1 MDKLS
6 SIIAALDAGKLP
18 TQKQVDTAIDW
29 TLQNIITS
37 VESPDAG
44 KISESGE
51 VLARGIQDLLIA
63 YKKLGDNKNYDN
75 LLQQVLWHLSEGDF
89 ADMRVEAIDTDKA
102 SADLQ
107 SIRSTIRALLHI
119 LWTNVSDE
127 ATVLLNDFASFAR
140 LAMADLAGDI
150 ETGAVY
156 TKESLRELDTGVR
169 QGERDNLGRKRK
181 TPEEIERER
190 EQDIKA
196 KFENTMDAAKE
207 TGSKAIGVGQEVK
220 ASAEEAAERT
230 RIRLQQTYYNIC
242 ERAQKDEDYHHA
254 ISTLFNIVSKW
265 INKSLDTATDINE
278 STSLE
283 SFIDDPSKEKHVLKA
298 LHGIRTLVERVAGG
312 KSLDDVFA
320 KARLCAVH
328 VRNDEDL
335 KSWFNDF
342 FAHVR
347 KSLDEPAYARSE
359 EAHRMLQQLAERWK
373 QLLDQDSNAGRK
385 WQEDVRALRHELRD
399 FQQAIARDA
408 DLQRVRKAHA
418 MFGKDLAQSV
428 GTGGRIGMQF
438 ALDQTSWFWQDVFNV
453 YAPRLLSVIKD
464 IPTPRTEYV
473 DNEIEFVLENF
484 NISSLSLLPGHV
496 YIRNI
501 TDVDI
506 TAPAASQST
515 TTAIGTLTHI
525 RMQAVQLALKEVS
538 FFYRDKVAMVGPKDF
553 TGLMEFNLPPKGIDI
568 DLKFSLIPNTPQGL
582 KERERLGRF
591 FKIERVE
598 VNVAEDINMQVK
610 QSNHPILAS
619 VFRPVLML
627 RFREAISR
635 TLEEQIRGLFDTTD
649 ALAFDIGRRSEV
661 FKDAGLGTTTSV
673 VAAIWSE
680 IGKLRRMEGGLLS
693 GWRATGTGIVKD
705 DLGGNAKI
713 AMGAEP
719 QILSGEKRGPLGTRA
734 EPLAE
739 RIPGADVGGALEG
752 ATTTVERVEQ
762 VGKEGLKQV
771 QSFKQS
777 VEHKKREEEKRR
789 GWQSPAFD
797 I

>member
-6 SIIAALDAGKLP
+6 SVIAALDAGKLP
-18 TQKQVDTAIDW
+18 TQKQADAAIDW
-29 TLQNIITS
+29 TLQNIIAS

-44 KISESGE
+44 NISESGE

-63 YKKLGDNKNYDN
+63 YNKLGDNKNHDN

-89 ADMRVEAIDTDKA
+89 ADMRVEGIDTDKA

-119 LWTNVSDE
+119 LWTNASDE

-181 TPEEIERER
+181 SPEEIERER
-190 EQDIKA
+190 EQDTRA

-342 FAHVR
+342 FAYVR
-347 KSLDEPAYARSE
+347 KSLHEPAYARSE

-385 WQEDVRALRHELRD
+385 WKEDVRALRHKLRD

-438 ALDQTSWFWQDVFNV
+438 ALDQASWFWQDVFNV

-484 NISSLSLLPGHV
+484 DISSLSLLPGHV

-506 TAPAASQST
+506 TAPAGSQST

-538 FFYRDKVAMVGPKDF
+538 FFYRDKVAIVGPKDF
-553 TGLMEFNLPPKGIDI
+553 TGLIEFNLPPKGIDI
-568 DLKFSLIPNTPQGL
+568 DLKFVLIPNTPQGL

-619 VFRPVLML
+619 VFRPVIML

-661 FKDAGLGTTTSV
+661 FKDAGLGSTSSV
-673 VAAIWSE
+673 VAAMWSE

-762 VGKEGLKQV
+762 AGKEGLKQV

-789 GWQSPAFD
+789 GWQSSAFD